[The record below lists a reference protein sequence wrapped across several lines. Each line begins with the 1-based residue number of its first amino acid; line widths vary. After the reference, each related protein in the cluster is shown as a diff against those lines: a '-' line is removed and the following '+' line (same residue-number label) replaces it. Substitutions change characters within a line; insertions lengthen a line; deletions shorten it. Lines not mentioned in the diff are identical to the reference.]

1 MPGTVCYYDDLLVV
15 GSTENELKMRTERLL
30 RKLTSVGLKIN
41 PNKSQFNKSTV
52 IFLGHLLSEKGIG
65 IDPQKAEALANCPV
79 PTSKEE
85 LQSFLGL
92 INFYNSFVKDFSSL
106 TAPLYDMLKKDQPFL
121 WSSEIEKCWRLVIET
136 LLNAPILKPFDPEQ
150 QVILTT
156 DASQRGL
163 GAVLSQ
169 CGRPIAFASKKLT
182 PTQQKY
188 SVLEKEAM
196 AFFWSVTEKF
206 SLYLKGRDFVWQ
218 TDHKPLETLLHP
230 ESALSK
236 IASARIHRW
245 ARALMP
251 YRYTIIGKRSKE
263 IPVADG
269 LSRLPYEPA
278 EEMDT
283 EADLEYVAV
292 LECNP
297 ISQEQ
302 IRSHTGESAELKPVL
317 EYLKERKEIRNG
329 PYKQIRQNLSLHDG
343 IIFYGNRPII
353 PETLREAALKSLH
366 SGHPGIVQMKTLA
379 RSSMYWPGINNDCE
393 TIVKSCEICQAKKST
408 ANVSSYKSWPQTSN
422 YGDRIHIDF
431 LGPIEGY
438 MILVLVDSH
447 TGWIDAYHS
456 RNTTAAETI
465 RMVRKS
471 FSRFGVPKLIVSDN
485 GPQFA
490 SEEFNAWLNSIGVRH
505 LYSPPYHPASNGQ
518 AERGVRSF
526 KEKERVLRQITDFG
540 KRIDNVLVAFNSG
553 SGADLKLLHRKLWK
567 PVTCNSSDEVLKDAK
582 HPVWFRVF
590 NDKESFW
597 EKGIAVNPGSP
608 CTEGVDLEGKFW
620 RRSTNHV
627 KERTEMEDEVTQ
639 SKMEEETP
647 EIKLEPEGIPEERNL
662 RRSSRIRKPVERF
675 TPT

>member
-1 MPGTVCYYDDLLVV
+1 M
-15 GSTENELKMRTERLL
+15 
-30 RKLTSVGLKIN
+30 
-41 PNKSQFNKSTV
+41 
-52 IFLGHLLSEKGIG
+52 
-65 IDPQKAEALANCPV
+65 
-79 PTSKEE
+79 
-85 LQSFLGL
+85 
-92 INFYNSFVKDFSSL
+92 
-106 TAPLYDMLKKDQPFL
+106 
-121 WSSEIEKCWRLVIET
+121 
-136 LLNAPILKPFDPEQ
+136 
-150 QVILTT
+150 ILTT

-182 PTQQKY
+182 QTQQNY

-196 AFFWSVTEKF
+196 AFFWAVTEKF
-206 SLYLKGRDFVWQ
+206 SLYLKGRHFVWQ

-230 ESALSK
+230 EASLSK

-269 LSRLPYEPA
+269 LSRLPFEQA
-278 EEMDT
+278 EEMDV
-283 EADLEYVAV
+283 EADLEYVAI

-302 IRSHTGESAELKPVL
+302 IRTHTGESAELKPVL
-317 EYLKERKEIRNG
+317 EYLKERKEICSG
-329 PYKQIRQNLSLHDG
+329 PYKQISGSLSLHDG
-343 IIFYGNRPII
+343 VIFYGTRPVI
-353 PETLREAALKSLH
+353 PETLREDALKALH
-366 SGHPGIVQMKTLA
+366 SGHPGIVQMKNLA
-379 RSSMYWPGINNDCE
+379 RSAMYWPGINSDCE
-393 TIVKSCEICQAKKST
+393 KIVKACEICQAKKST
-408 ANVSSYKSWPQTSN
+408 AKVSSYRSWPQTSS

-431 LGPIEGY
+431 LDPIEGY

-485 GPQFA
+485 GPQFV
-490 SEEFNAWLNSIGVRH
+490 SEEFNAWLNSICVRH

-526 KEKERVLRQITDFG
+526 KEKERVLRHITDFG
-540 KRIDNVLVAFNSG
+540 KRVDNVLVALNSG
-553 SGADLKLLHRKLWK
+553 SGADLKVLHRKLWK
-567 PVTCNSSDEVLKDAK
+567 PITCNSIDKSLQDAE

-590 NDKESFW
+590 HDKEAFW
-597 EKGIAVNPGSP
+597 EKGMAVNPGSP
-608 CTEGVDLEGKFW
+608 CTEGVDLESKFW
-620 RRSTNHV
+620 RRSTNTL
-627 KERTEMEDEVTQ
+627 KREPT
-639 SKMEEETP
+639 SKM
-647 EIKLEPEGIPEERNL
+647 KLQNQR
-662 RRSSRIRKPVERF
+662 
-675 TPT
+675 